1 MQFCFL
7 SLLAANYLIKSWGE
21 KMVEA
26 VIICAALTVVSLI
39 LVILWEIL
47 G

>member
-1 MQFCFL
+1 MKL
-7 SLLAANYLIKSWGE
+7 WGA

-39 LVILWEIL
+39 LVILWEIW